1 MHFDPRLPFAVL
13 LAALTFFHTSAEFHF
28 CACRHELPAAPL
40 CFRFSIENEVECC
53 VLSNF
58 ILSLFSLA
66 VGASPGDFQSEHVL
80 LKVLCWNVYA
90 SSSRDVS
97 RVDSPGQ
104 VGPYTEGASVH
115 LLSYL

>member
-1 MHFDPRLPFAVL
+1 MGRESTPKALYSQRKTQVPGCRAPHVLCGSFSMHFDPRLPFAVL

-58 ILSLFSLA
+58 ILSPFSLLLLEHHLETF
-66 VGASPGDFQSEHVL
+66 SPSTSF
-80 LKVLCWNVYA
+80 
-90 SSSRDVS
+90 
-97 RVDSPGQ
+97 
-104 VGPYTEGASVH
+104 
-115 LLSYL
+115 